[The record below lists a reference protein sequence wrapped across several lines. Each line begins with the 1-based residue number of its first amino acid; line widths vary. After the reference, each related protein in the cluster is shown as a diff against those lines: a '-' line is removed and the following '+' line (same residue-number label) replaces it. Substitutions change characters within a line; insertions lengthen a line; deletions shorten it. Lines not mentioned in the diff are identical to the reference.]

1 MSEVKETKFDLGEFT
16 RSVVEGLDQPSTPDI
31 QDVEH
36 EERYN
41 DFITILPQNIT
52 IEGCD
57 QIIQQHQ
64 NLPFSEVEEVDDL
77 SFKPVDVKEGISY
90 KYQHESG
97 IDYSVIYDGT
107 KEFAK
112 VVEVFEGIIP
122 EHPDFDVINFIQIA
136 HYHQD
141 SFFAPHK
148 DIADSNDT
156 ATMMLLLNDEYRG
169 GTINIRGNQI
179 ESSTGTVVMFNNS
192 TETWHS
198 VEPIYEGER
207 YVLLVWFGRENDS

>member
-1 MSEVKETKFDLGEFT
+1 M
-16 RSVVEGLDQPSTPDI
+16 
-31 QDVEH
+31 
-36 EERYN
+36 
-41 DFITILPQNIT
+41 
-52 IEGCD
+52 
-57 QIIQQHQ
+57 
-64 NLPFSEVEEVDDL
+64 
-77 SFKPVDVKEGISY
+77 
-90 KYQHESG
+90 
-97 IDYSVIYDGT
+97 
-107 KEFAK
+107 
-112 VVEVFEGIIP
+112 FECIIP